1 MKNRI
6 VYNIFFVI
14 VSLLVCI
21 FLTPSKVEVFDN
33 NVNFILPIIGL
44 INVFVFLSTSTKITN
59 SWIGYDTLFL
69 LGFVIVHFQIPFL
82 ASIGIEPS
90 LPDFVWINK
99 NVVNYATWLSLLAM
113 LVWMLGFWLSSLKR
127 IKYKTVDLEKPY
139 KVDTK
144 KIDILLLVLF
154 LAFLGLVGSEFL
166 SGSYNGGDN
175 WGAGTVY
182 VFIILRAVI
191 ILKLIYFFI
200 NNKHS
205 FKGKLLKSIIN
216 DKIFVVVLISFVF
229 IFFLAG
235 DRGPVMDVF
244 IVIGLLYS
252 IFYKRIKLSTFIFGI
267 VIGSFLMTLLSLG
280 RSRENTASGS
290 ILSFGLESYNE
301 AGSDNVIITEELA
314 MSNRILYR
322 AIDVVPD
329 KHPYLYGA
337 TFISEIVGL
346 IPFGGSTYM
355 TLTDVP
361 ELYRSSSYF
370 FTILGQ
376 GTFFTFGEGSE
387 VLADIYIN
395 FGFYGVLILMFLLGY
410 FISYIMYKF
419 TFTRK
424 HIFII
429 CYVVLVMGALYLN
442 RSHYLDPFK
451 VLIYAIVIDK
461 LLTKKII
468 L

>member
-6 VYNIFFVI
+6 IFNVFFVI
-14 VSLLVCI
+14 VSLVVCI
-21 FLTPSKVEVFDN
+21 LFMPSKFDTFDN
-33 NVNFILPIIGL
+33 NVNFTLSIIGL

-90 LPDFVWINK
+90 KPDFVWINK

-113 LVWMLGFWLSSLKR
+113 LVWMLGFWFSSLQR
-127 IKYKTVDLEKPY
+127 IKHKTVEVEKPY

-144 KIDILLLVLF
+144 KIDILILILF

-166 SGSYNGGDN
+166 SGSYDGGDN
-175 WGAGTVY
+175 WGVGTAYVY
-182 VFIILRAVI
+182 MLLRIVI

-200 NNKHS
+200 NNKHYQ
-205 FKGKLLKSIIN
+205 KGKLFNSIIN
-216 DKIFVVVLISFVF
+216 DKIFVVVLISFIF
-229 IFFLAG
+229 IFFVAG
-235 DRGPVMDVF
+235 DRGPVIDVF
-244 IVIGLLYS
+244 IIISLLYS
-252 IFYKRIKLSTFIFGI
+252 VFYKRIKLRTFIFGI
-267 VIGSFLMTLLSLG
+267 FIGSFMMTLLSLG
-280 RSRENTASGS
+280 RSRENTVGGN
-290 ILSFGLESYNE
+290 ILSAGLENYNE
-301 AGSDNVIITEELA
+301 KVDGVIVTDELA

-322 AIDVVPD
+322 ALDVVPD
-329 KHPYLYGA
+329 KHPYLYGM
-337 TFISEIVGL
+337 TFASEIVGV

-355 TLTDVP
+355 ELTGVP

-376 GTFFTFGEGSE
+376 GTSFTFGEGTE

-395 FGFYGVLILMFLLGY
+395 FGLYGVIILMFLLGY
-410 FISYIMYKF
+410 FISYVMYKF
-419 TFTRK
+419 TFGRK

>member
-14 VSLLVCI
+14 ISIIVCV
-21 FLTPSKVEVFDN
+21 FLMPAKIDAFDSN
-33 NVNFILPIIGL
+33 INFILPIIGL

-90 LPDFVWINK
+90 KPDFVWINK

-127 IKYKTVDLEKPY
+127 IKDKTIDEEKPY

-144 KIDILLLVLF
+144 KIDTLLLVLF
-154 LAFLGLVGSEFL
+154 LAFIGLVGSEFL

-175 WGAGTVY
+175 WGAGTAY
-182 VFIILRAVI
+182 VFMILRAVI

-205 FKGKLLKSIIN
+205 YKGKLFKSIIN

-244 IVIGLLYS
+244 IVMGLLYS
-252 IFYKRIKLSTFIFGI
+252 VFYKRIKLSSFVFALIL
-267 VIGSFLMTLLSLG
+267 GSFLMTLLSLG
-280 RSRENTASGS
+280 RNTANGS
-290 ILSFGLESYNE
+290 ILAAGLENYNKE
-301 AGSDNVIITEELA
+301 GSDNVIITEELA

-329 KHPYLYGA
+329 EHPYLYGA
-337 TFISEIVGL
+337 TFISEIVGV

-355 TLTDVP
+355 TLTGVP

-376 GTFFTFGEGSE
+376 GAFFTFGEGSE
-387 VLADIYIN
+387 VLADIFIN
-395 FGFYGVLILMFLLGY
+395 FGFYGVIVLMFLLGY
-410 FISYIMYKF
+410 FISYIMCKF
-419 TFTRK
+419 TFGRK
-424 HIFII
+424 HVFII

-451 VLIYAIVIDK
+451 VLVYSIVIDK
-461 LLTKKII
+461 LLTKKIN

>member
-1 MKNRI
+1 MRNRI
-6 VYNIFFVI
+6 VFNIFFVVASLI
-14 VSLLVCI
+14 VCVL
-21 FLTPSKVEVFDN
+21 FRPTKVEVFDN
-33 NVNFILPIIGL
+33 NINFILPIIGL
-44 INVFVFLSTSTKITN
+44 INVVVFLSTSTKITN

-90 LPDFVWINK
+90 KPDFVWINK
-99 NVVNYATWLSLLAM
+99 NVVNYATWLSLLAV
-113 LVWMLGFWLSSLKR
+113 LVWMLGFWFSSLKR
-127 IKYKTVDLEKPY
+127 VNYKTVDIEKPY
-139 KVDTK
+139 KVETK
-144 KIDILLLVLF
+144 KIDILLLVFF

-166 SGSYNGGDN
+166 SGSYDGGDN
-175 WGAGTVY
+175 WGAGTTYVY
-182 VFIILRAVI
+182 MILRVVI

-205 FKGKLLKSIIN
+205 NKGKLFNSIIN

-229 IFFLAG
+229 IFFVAG
-235 DRGPVMDVF
+235 DRGPVLDVF
-244 IVIGLLYS
+244 IIIGLLYS

-267 VIGSFLMTLLSLG
+267 IIGSFLMTLLSLG
-280 RSRENTASGS
+280 RFRENTSDGS
-290 ILSFGLESYNE
+290 ILSAGLENFNKE
-301 AGSDNVIITEELA
+301 GDNVIVTEELA

-322 AIDVVPD
+322 ALDVVPD
-329 KHPYLYGA
+329 EHPYLYGA
-337 TFISEIVGL
+337 TFISEIVGV
-346 IPFGGSTYM
+346 IPFGGSVYM
-355 TLTDVP
+355 ALTGVP

-376 GTFFTFGEGSE
+376 GAFFTFGEGTE

-395 FGFYGVLILMFLLGY
+395 FGFYGIPILMFVLGY
-410 FISYIMYKF
+410 FVSYVMYKF
-419 TFTRK
+419 TFGKK
-424 HIFII
+424 HVFII

-451 VLIYAIVIDK
+451 DLIYAIVIDR